1 MAELP
6 PPAVPQPDA
15 APRNGKG
22 LRIALAVSVT
32 VNLIVAGLV
41 AGAVLRGPPEGRDM
55 RDREV
60 TFGPFAE
67 AMRPEDRRALREEI
81 LKRAPDLREMRG
93 QMRDDLQKVA
103 ATLRAQPFDAAALT
117 EVLRLQETRLN
128 NQLAV
133 GTAALRDFLVA
144 LPEADRLAFADRLEQ
159 RLKRKDDGKDGGK
172 DGGKEGGPQPPKD

>member
-15 APRNGKG
+15 ASRNGKG

-172 DGGKEGGPQPPKD
+172 EGGPQPPKD

>member
-117 EVLRLQETRLN
+117 ELLRVQETRLN

-172 DGGKEGGPQPPKD
+172 EGGPQPPKD